1 MSDFNVRSQNEETSD
16 LKKSGESKVEK
27 GSLKCPISMFDFKSD
42 FSFWETSDLGS
53 EV

>member
-16 LKKSGESKVEK
+16 LKKSGEHKVEK

-42 FSFWETSDLGS
+42 FSFWET
-53 EV
+53 